1 MSAIRSFRTLQRN
14 CIRLHF
20 LCMDRFLSSLS
31 SAMETHSRLKRKE
44 NQINGFYSSLLIFS
58 FNFFAVFVLTSI
70 LISMAKRTREGE
82 RERQRQSEKSV
93 ETLQRTELEK
103 SKFSRYAIDESK
115 HHKTSL
121 AIQIVYSNQ
130 VFKYVFLTNWQLS
143 TLGFITWMS
152 CSQPLFLFILFA
164 IFIFAM
170 CFFHFRLHSLFYWG
184 GWQKIVHT
192 SDTIPSSAIHSN
204 E

>member
-70 LISMAKRTREGE
+70 LISGKEDKRG
-82 RERQRQSEKSV
+82 RERDGAKKASKRYSAQNWKNQSFLV
-93 ETLQRTELEK
+93 MPLTRVNIT
-103 SKFSRYAIDESK
+103 K
-115 HHKTSL
+115 HH
-121 AIQIVYSNQ
+121 
-130 VFKYVFLTNWQLS
+130 
-143 TLGFITWMS
+143 
-152 CSQPLFLFILFA
+152 
-164 IFIFAM
+164 
-170 CFFHFRLHSLFYWG
+170 
-184 GWQKIVHT
+184 
-192 SDTIPSSAIHSN
+192 
-204 E
+204 

>member
-70 LISMAKRTREGE
+70 SR
-82 RERQRQSEKSV
+82 EKSV

-170 CFFHFRLHSLFYWG
+170 CFLHFRLYSLFYWG